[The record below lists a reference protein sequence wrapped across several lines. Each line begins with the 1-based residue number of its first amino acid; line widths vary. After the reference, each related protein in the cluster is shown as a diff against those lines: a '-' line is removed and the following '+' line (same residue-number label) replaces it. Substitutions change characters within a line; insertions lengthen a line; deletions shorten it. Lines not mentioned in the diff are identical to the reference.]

1 MSAEYT
7 SSYSAL
13 DGVSQDHLLRSGL
26 LLYPH
31 TEHTGMDIIVPD
43 IGFSCSGTITK
54 LFLVARAAEGSEP
67 PVFHL
72 WPAGGAPSRNVSL
85 TDLREVARNNLTGII
100 LYEHEVEIPHSTGD
114 QFGFSQP
121 FSNASSVVLQY
132 QMGGGPAGR
141 LREQPDSPQSQPGTF
156 QDQPLVAIETGEL
169 PCYVTLV
176 ATRGLVRHACH
187 PMMIASASIR

>member
-1 MSAEYT
+1 
-7 SSYSAL
+7 
-13 DGVSQDHLLRSGL
+13 
-26 LLYPH
+26 
-31 TEHTGMDIIVPD
+31 MDITIPD
-43 IGFSCSGTITK
+43 ISFTCSGTITK

-72 WPAGGAPSRNVSL
+72 WPAGEGPSTNVSL
-85 TDLREVARNNLTGII
+85 TDLHEVARNNLTGII

-121 FSNASSVVLQY
+121 FSNTSSVVLQY

-141 LREQPDSPQSQPGTF
+141 LREQPDSPQSQTF
-156 QDQPLVAIETGEL
+156 DDQPLVAIETGEL
-169 PCYVTLV
+169 PCYITLV
-176 ATRGLVRHACH
+176 ATRGLDRHACH